1 MNYPE
6 IVKYL
11 EGKTT
16 GSESEKVRT
25 WLRDS
30 RNETCSRKILAE
42 IWTNSRINFS
52 GEKPDFEILLKRI
65 SFRLAQQKAFRDRP
79 VKVIFRMYSKAAAI
93 LLLPLLILT
102 ASYIYFNSSS
112 DLLVSKKV
120 SMYEI
125 HTKPGTRTKIEL
137 SDGTMVWLNDKTTI
151 KYPEYFKGDNRQ
163 VFVDGEAYFEVVS
176 NSQSPFIVD
185 NPIMKTIVT
194 GTHFNIYAYSE
205 DHFFEATLLEGKV
218 HLEGQAGKID
228 LTPGQRIQYDAT
240 KGMVR
245 RDIINPKNSVDWING
260 KLTIRNEKLES
271 AVKKLSRWY
280 DIEISI
286 SDPSIA
292 LYELTCTL
300 ENEKIGQCMNLISQA
315 LPVQYILKE
324 EKENGK
330 TRQKIQLMK
339 K

>member
-16 GSESEKVRT
+16 GDQSEKIRN
-25 WLRDS
+25 WLRDD
-30 RNETCSRKILAE
+30 RNEACARKILGE

-52 GEKPDFEILLKRI
+52 GEKPDFGILLKRI
-65 SFRLAQQKAFRDRP
+65 SFRLAQQQALRDRP

-102 ASYIYFNSSS
+102 AYIYFNSSS
-112 DLLVSKKV
+112 DLLVSKEV
-120 SMYEI
+120 SMCEI

-137 SDGTMVWLNDKTTI
+137 PDGTMVWLNDKTTI
-151 KYPEYFKGDNRQ
+151 KYPEYFKGDDRQ

-176 NSQSPFIVD
+176 NSQKPFIVD
-185 NPIMKTIVT
+185 NPLMKTIVT

-205 DHFFEATLLEGKV
+205 DHFFEAILLEGKV

-228 LTPGQRIQYDAT
+228 LTPGQRIQYDVT
-240 KGMVR
+240 NGMIR

-260 KLTIRNEKLES
+260 KLIIHNEKLES

-330 TRQKIQLMK
+330 IRQKIQLMK

>member
-16 GSESEKVRT
+16 GSESEKVRS

-42 IWTNSRINFS
+42 IWTNSRINFR
-52 GEKPDFEILLKRI
+52 GDKPDFGTLLKRI
-65 SFRLAQQKAFRDRP
+65 SFRLAQQQAFRDHP
-79 VKVIFRMYSKAAAI
+79 LKVVFRMYSKAAAI

-102 ASYIYFNSSS
+102 AYVYFNSSS
-112 DLLVSKKV
+112 DLMASKEV
-120 SMYEI
+120 SMCEI

-137 SDGTMVWLNDKTTI
+137 PDGTMVWLNDKTTI
-151 KYPEYFKGDNRQ
+151 KYPEYFKGNDRQ

-176 NSQSPFIVD
+176 NSQKPFVVD
-185 NPIMKTIVT
+185 NPIMKTIVS

-240 KGMVR
+240 NGTVHQ
-245 RDIINPKNSVDWING
+245 DIINPKNSVDWING
-260 KLTIRNEKLES
+260 KLIIHNEKLES

-286 SDPSIA
+286 SDSSIA

-300 ENEKIGQCMNLISQA
+300 ENEKIGQCMSLISQA

-324 EKENGK
+324 EKVNDK
-330 TRQKIQLMK
+330 IRQKIQLMK